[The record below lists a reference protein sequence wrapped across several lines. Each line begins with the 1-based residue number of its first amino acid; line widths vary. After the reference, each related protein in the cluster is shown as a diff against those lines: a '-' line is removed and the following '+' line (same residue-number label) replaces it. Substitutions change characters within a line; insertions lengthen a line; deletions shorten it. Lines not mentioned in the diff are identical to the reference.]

1 MHAVVARVTVHD
13 TDTANRRLKEHV
25 VPRVVGTPGFV
36 AAYWTRKDSTG
47 LGMMI
52 FESEDAATAAS
63 EQIES
68 NPPQPDPDAVSL
80 EDVQVREVVAYA

>member
-1 MHAVVARVTVHD
+1 MHAVVARVTVHEAEAA
-13 TDTANRRLKEHV
+13 TRRLKEQV

-36 AAYWTRKDSTG
+36 AGYWTRKDNTG
-47 LGMMI
+47 LGMMVY
-52 FESEDAATAAS
+52 ESEAAARAAS

-68 NPPQPDPDAVSL
+68 NPPQPEHDAVSL